1 VEAVGWFRNAVC
13 WSSRAHWLGG
23 LAGTVHRGRR
33 QGRLG
38 ELGAQFTA
46 RGAVHPMQALHN
58 FAVGVVAARMT
69 RVVIARGMDPV
80 FGYLHDGRKPGRLSL
95 TWDCIE
101 PLRPGLVTAVFRFA
115 EGRTFKKSE
124 FRVVE
129 GVVRL
134 VPRMAME
141 MTAVALDTVSIAKC
155 LGVVRMVERV
165 MR

>member
-1 VEAVGWFRNAVC
+1 MVSKCGLLEQPCPLVGGFGRDG
-13 WSSRAHWLGG
+13 RD
-23 LAGTVHRGRR
+23 RR

-95 TWDCIE
+95 TWDCIV
-101 PLRPGLVTAVFRFA
+101 RPGLVTAVFRFA

-129 GVVRL
+129 GLVRL

-155 LGVVRMVERV
+155 LGGCQDG
-165 MR
+165 